1 MANNFF
7 NAVKRN
13 VSADSTQPTEVYKAP
28 DTKKAIL
35 IELDVANKSSSGV
48 TVTVSMCD
56 ESQNETHSLT
66 GTVTNANAHTLTV
79 TTGTG
84 TGKGEFTTTSNEN
97 HNLIVNDRVVFEI
110 TGGGSSPS
118 FTDAA
123 LPPSGDT
130 ALKTTGEGASGSRMY
145 YVQSVT
151 TSAPY
156 KFTIAESESATTALT
171 FDNAGSGVRFAKV
184 HLADI
189 VRDAPVP
196 VGGSLKVISGQKLVI
211 ESQHANVN
219 DKIFV
224 SSSAANAVDCIA
236 SVLEDV
242 S

>member
-7 NAVKRN
+7 NAVRRN

-56 ESQNETHSLT
+56 ESQNQTYDTT
-66 GTVTNANAHTLTV
+66 GTTINANASTV
-79 TTGTG
+79 SGVATNTTGTI
-84 TGKGEFTTTSNEN
+84 TTSAA
-97 HNLIVNDRVVFEI
+97 HNLIVNDRVVF
-110 TGGGSSPS
+110 TGTAPS
-118 FTDAA
+118 FTDGA

-130 ALKTTGEGASGSRMY
+130 ALSVDAGSGSRMY
-145 YVQSVT
+145 YVQSVGAGASPT
-151 TSAPY
+151 T
-156 KFTIAESESATTALT
+156 FTIAESESATSALT
-171 FDNAGSGVRFAKV
+171 FDNAGSSVKMIKV
-184 HLADI
+184 FLADI

-211 ESQHANVN
+211 ESLHASVN

-224 SSSAANAVDCIA
+224 HSSAANAVDCIA
-236 SVLEDV
+236 SVLQEV

>member
-1 MANNFF
+1 MANNFY
-7 NAVKRN
+7 NAIKRN
-13 VSADSTQPTEVYKAP
+13 VSNDSGLPTEVYKAP

-56 ESQNETHSLT
+56 ESQNQTYDT
-66 GTVTNANAHTLTV
+66 AGTTINANASTV
-79 TTGTG
+79 TITTGTSG
-84 TGKGEFTTTSNEN
+84 LFTTNSSAA
-97 HNLIVNDRVVFEI
+97 HNLIVNDRVVF
-110 TGGGSSPS
+110 TGTAGS

-130 ALKTTGEGASGSRMY
+130 ALSVDAGSGSRMY
-145 YVQSVT
+145 YVQSVGAGNAPT
-151 TSAPY
+151 T
-156 KFTIAESESATTALT
+156 FTIAESESASAALT
-171 FDNAGSGVRFAKV
+171 FDNAGSGLKMVKV

-211 ESQHANVN
+211 ESAHANVN

-224 SSSAANAVDCIA
+224 TSSAANAVDCIA
-236 SVLEDV
+236 SVLQEV

>member
-13 VSADSTQPTEVYKAP
+13 VSNDSTQPTEVYKAP

-48 TVTVSMCD
+48 TVSVSMCD
-56 ESQNETHSLT
+56 ESQNQTYDTT
-66 GTVTNANAHTLTV
+66 GTTINANASTV
-79 TTGTG
+79 TITTGASSG
-84 TGKGEFTTTSNEN
+84 LFTTNSSAA
-97 HNLIVNDRVVFEI
+97 HNLIVNDRVSFTV
-110 TGGGSSPS
+110 GSAPS

-130 ALKTTGEGASGSRMY
+130 ALSITRMY
-145 YVQSVT
+145 YVQAVP
-151 TSAPY
+151 SASTF
-156 KFTIAESESATTALT
+156 KIAESESATSALT
-171 FDNAGSGVRFAKV
+171 FDNGGSTVKMVKV
-184 HLADI
+184 FLADI

-211 ESQHANVN
+211 ESAHANVN

-224 SSSAANAVDCIA
+224 SASAANAVDAIA
-236 SVLEDV
+236 SVLQEV

>member
-1 MANNFF
+1 MANNFY

-13 VSADSTQPTEVYKAP
+13 VSSDSTKPTEVYKAP

-56 ESQNETHSLT
+56 ESQNQTHSLT
-66 GTVTNANAHTLTV
+66 GTTTNANASSVTV

-84 TGKGEFTTTSNEN
+84 TGKGEFTTTSNTN

-110 TGGGSSPS
+110 AGGGSAAS
-118 FTDAA
+118 FTDAS

-130 ALKTTGEGASGSRMY
+130 ALSITGEGTTGARMY

-151 TSAPY
+151 TTAPY
-156 KFTIAESESATTALT
+156 KFTIAESESATSPLT
-171 FDNAGSGVRFAKV
+171 FDAAGGNLRMIKV

-211 ESQHANVN
+211 ESAHANVN

-224 SSSAANAVDCIA
+224 TASAANAVDCIA

>member
-7 NAVKRN
+7 NAIKRN
-13 VSADSTQPTEVYKAP
+13 VSNDSGLPTEVYKAP

-56 ESQNETHSLT
+56 ESQNQTYDTT
-66 GTVTNANAHTLTV
+66 GTTINANASTV
-79 TTGTG
+79 TITTGASSG
-84 TGKGEFTTTSNEN
+84 LFTTNSSAA
-97 HNLIVNDRVVFEI
+97 HNLIVNDRVSFTV
-110 TGGGSSPS
+110 GSAPS

-130 ALKTTGEGASGSRMY
+130 ALSITRMY
-145 YVQSVT
+145 YVQAVP
-151 TSAPY
+151 SASTF
-156 KFTIAESESATTALT
+156 KIAESESATSALT
-171 FDNAGSGVRFAKV
+171 FDNGGSTVKMVKV
-184 HLADI
+184 FLADI

-211 ESQHANVN
+211 ESAHANVN

-224 SSSAANAVDCIA
+224 TSSAANAVDCIA
-236 SVLEDV
+236 SVLQEV